1 MHSLGYGSKETAS
14 KRRQEFYCKT
24 GLKVE
29 VGEETLQISLGVDR
43 ISVRVDEIAPGSIR
57 NPAGT
62 P

>member
-43 ISVRVDEIAPGSIR
+43 ISVSATVVIHASS
-57 NPAGT
+57 T
-62 P
+62 PLRL